1 MRASAS
7 LQLIGDA
14 NRPGMKGWVRSEE
27 NGRLMLKERD
37 FQIER
42 GEVRYVDPY
51 TFHPQVQARLN
62 TQIRSAN
69 EDYDITY
76 LVEGLLYDPTT
87 KAFFYPFLTRC
98 RYKCP
103 SPLRHDT

>member
-1 MRASAS
+1 
-7 LQLIGDA
+7 
-14 NRPGMKGWVRSEE
+14 MKGWVRSEE

-62 TQIRSAN
+62 TQISPLAN

-87 KAFFYPFLTRC
+87 RAFST
-98 RYKCP
+98 P
-103 SPLRHDT
+103 SLPVADINALLLGDDT